1 MTRPTFKNPL
11 VREAVN
17 WAIDRPAIEKPYGYG
32 YGTPGDKILPPAL
45 PGSQFEKT
53 LYPTS
58 SPTAADIIEGQGAD
72 QAGRREDAADGDR
85 VLDRRHAVGQLP
97 PTRC

>member
-1 MTRPTFKNPL
+1 MTRPTFQNPL

-45 PGSQFEKT
+45 PGSQFEKS
-53 LYPTS
+53 LYPTTT
-58 SPTAADIIEGQGAD
+58 PDAGGYRQGEGPD
-72 QAGRREDAADGDR
+72 QAGRA
-85 VLDRRHAVGQLP
+85 
-97 PTRC
+97 